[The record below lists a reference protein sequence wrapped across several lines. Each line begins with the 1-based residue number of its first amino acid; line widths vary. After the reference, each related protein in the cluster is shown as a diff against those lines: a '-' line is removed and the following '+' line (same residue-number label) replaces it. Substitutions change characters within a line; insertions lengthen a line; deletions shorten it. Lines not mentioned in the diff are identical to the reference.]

1 MVGNVSS
8 QTTLKKANKA
18 SHYEWKEMLQFS
30 LETIPGKIELTIKD
44 KDMQNNEN
52 LGKISIDPQ
61 SEAIFETS
69 NNK

>member
-1 MVGNVSS
+1 
-8 QTTLKKANKA
+8 
-18 SHYEWKEMLQFS
+18 MLPFS

-44 KDMQNNEN
+44 KDMQNDEN

-61 SEAIFETS
+61 NEAIFETS